1 MKVSILVPV
10 YGVEPF
16 IEECAV
22 SLFEQSYKDL
32 EYIFVD
38 DCSPDS
44 SIQLLEAILQK
55 YPFRQKQTRIIR
67 HEHNRGLGAARE
79 TALAAATGDYVMFVD
94 SDDVITT
101 DAVEKLCIQQGKT
114 NADIVDGALCR
125 LTPTGLNTPT
135 YPYHGESSDMLS
147 LILTKNTVSHNA
159 VARLIRKSL
168 FDSYHIDFVEGI
180 NMAED
185 YSIMAR
191 LMFYATRS
199 CIDDIIY
206 YYRINDSGTFAS
218 GLNRKNVNSFID
230 ANSLVGDFLAKNDQK
245 GVFRFPYEL
254 GMLQTYHSALQ
265 AGLSRKEI
273 DERSH
278 YRPSIPLFRCLHS
291 LFCHHCSRR
300 LLYAV
305 YLVVK
310 RLYKN
315 SFFKK

>member
-38 DCSPDS
+38 DCSPDK
-44 SIQLLEAILQK
+44 SIEVLEDVINR
-55 YPFRQKQTRIIR
+55 YPDREKQVRII
-67 HEHNRGLGAARE
+67 HNEINRGSGATRSI
-79 TALAAATGDYVMFVD
+79 ALAAATGDYVMFVD

-101 DAVEKLCIQQGKT
+101 DAVEKLYIQQEKT

-218 GLNRKNVNSFID
+218 GLNRKNINSFID

-265 AGLSRKEI
+265 VGLSRKEI